1 MAKDKPSVHH
11 SWKCSPFLFIW
22 GLPRCGGAR
31 RCPELQL
38 DLPTRGH
45 LDRGGTVHGCSRT
58 CPRGATSVVVAQVK
72 HQSDAYQYMDWP
84 LTVPQIL
91 TEILSVTKLGDAE
104 FNRKSLPLGVGSA
117 LTTASGYYG
126 ELVANVDI
134 TPRWICQFV
143 SRIIFCYI
151 LYELLAGVV
160 TATSQETDSVIES
173 KIQITQVMTIIRW
186 CTYSVAYLFPFLWNQ
201 CCSI

>member
-1 MAKDKPSVHH
+1 MFVHYSTDSFSLIKSQNDAAISTVFGHSGLNCHTAVLVGYNKLAGGPS
-11 SWKCSPFLFIW
+11 
-22 GLPRCGGAR
+22 
-31 RCPELQL
+31 
-38 DLPTRGH
+38 
-45 LDRGGTVHGCSRT
+45 
-58 CPRGATSVVVAQVK
+58 
-72 HQSDAYQYMDWP
+72 
-84 LTVPQIL
+84 QIL

-160 TATSQETDSVIES
+160 TANYISQD
-173 KIQITQVMTIIRW
+173 
-186 CTYSVAYLFPFLWNQ
+186 
-201 CCSI
+201 